1 MSLRYLISLI
11 SATIVL
17 GIFSGCKTNE
27 ANYRAAYEAAKQ
39 KQEEDSGVS
48 GTIYD
53 RIRQE
58 SINSRLI
65 VDGDSIPMS
74 TVNVRLT
81 ANCQPETPL
90 EQYGVAVAQFKQL
103 FNAKAMMNRLREN
116 GYSGAAIVEN
126 AEPLYYVI
134 AASSANADSIPELY
148 HKILND
154 KKIVTKSPFPWVL
167 KPAHFPYWK

>member
-1 MSLRYLISLI
+1 MKFQYVITMI
-11 SATIVL
+11 SAAIIL
-17 GIFSGCKTNE
+17 SGVTSCKTNE

-39 KQEEDSGVS
+39 KQEEDSGIS
-48 GTIYD
+48 GTIYE

-90 EQYGVAVAQFKQL
+90 AQYGIAVAQFKQL

-116 GYSGAAIVEN
+116 GYPGAAIVEN

-134 AASSANADSIPELY
+134 AASAADADSIPELY
-148 HKILND
+148 HKVLND

-167 KPAHFPYWK
+167 KPSHFPYRK

>member
-1 MSLRYLISLI
+1 MKLRYTFSLLCTAI
-11 SATIVL
+11 LLSCTT
-17 GIFSGCKTNE
+17 GCKTTE

-39 KQEEDSGVS
+39 KQEEDSGIS

-58 SINSRLI
+58 SVSSRLI

-90 EQYGVAVAQFKQL
+90 AQYGIAVAQFKQL

-116 GYSGAAIVEN
+116 GYGGAAIVEN

-134 AASSANADSIPELY
+134 AASASDADSIPELY
-148 HKILND
+148 NKVLND
-154 KKIVTKSPFPWVL
+154 KRIVKKSPFPWVL